1 MVINSNIKQKRGGGK
16 CHSPALFHGKITTCR
31 ARRPR
36 DIIMW
41 TGELW
46 GGGLKE
52 KGDENNEQLSNIEI
66 QREDLVSW

>member
-16 CHSPALFHGKITTCR
+16 CHSPALLYGKITTCR

-41 TGELW
+41 TKEL
-46 GGGLKE
+46 GGFKRG
-52 KGDENNEQLSNIEI
+52 
-66 QREDLVSW
+66 R

>member
-16 CHSPALFHGKITTCR
+16 CHTPALLHGKITTCR

-41 TGELW
+41 NGEPGWGEL
-46 GGGLKE
+46 KE
-52 KGDENNEQLSNIEI
+52 EGDDNNEQFSNTEI
-66 QREDLVSW
+66 QRVDLVSW